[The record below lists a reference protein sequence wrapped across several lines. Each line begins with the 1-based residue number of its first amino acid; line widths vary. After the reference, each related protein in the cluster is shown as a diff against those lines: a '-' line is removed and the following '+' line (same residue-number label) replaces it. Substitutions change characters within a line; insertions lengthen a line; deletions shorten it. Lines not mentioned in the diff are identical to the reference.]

1 MNDTQTRQGREDGW
15 RSFARLPG
23 IGRLAALREDWPD
36 ALRMILATVLAAIV
50 STALRL
56 PETYWAV
63 LSAIIVSRPNAGSST
78 RAGASRLIGTVFG
91 SAVAMA
97 VIVARTWHVP
107 EILLLAVAM
116 VPLSLLVT
124 AFEEYRTAPVA
135 AIIILSSGSA
145 LISPLHLALLRLAEI
160 TIGSLASTLI
170 GAWVMPSRGH
180 GRVFRMSASILTR
193 IGAVLDSSFEE
204 PRVDA
209 RLDAAH
215 DDIRRDLREVAV
227 LVRTKGAP
235 RAQGRIVKL
244 LSRLH
249 ADALFVGRVVGSGLR
264 RASAL
269 EYAQALHE
277 VCREVAGCMLE
288 PESAQAELQRCRENL
303 RAASE
308 AFALARQPA
317 GGAALDALDFLLETL
332 GKDLHDLMR
341 VLQGPR

>member
-1 MNDTQTRQGREDGW
+1 MW
-15 RSFARLPG
+15 IS
-23 IGRLAALREDWPD
+23 RLAVLREDWPD
-36 ALRMILATVLAAIV
+36 ALRMLLATVLAAII

-63 LSAIIVSRPNAGSST
+63 LSAIIVSRPNAGGSA
-78 RAGASRLIGTVFG
+78 RAGASRLLGTVFG

-107 EILLLAVAM
+107 EILLLAAAM

-145 LISPLHLALLRLAEI
+145 LLSPLHLALLRLAEI
-160 TIGSLASTLI
+160 TIGSATSTLI
-170 GAWVMPSRGH
+170 GASVLRTRGH
-180 GRVFRMSASILTR
+180 GRVLRMGASIVTR
-193 IGAVLDSSFEE
+193 IGTVLESSFEE

-215 DDIRRDLREVAV
+215 DDIRRDLRELGV
-227 LVRTKGAP
+227 LVRTKVGRGAP
-235 RAQGRIVKL
+235 RAQGRIVRL
-244 LSRLH
+244 LSRLQ

-269 EYAQALHE
+269 EYAHALHK
-277 VCREVAGCMLE
+277 VCAHIADCMLE
-288 PESAQAELQRCRENL
+288 AEPPEGELKRCLEDL
-303 RAASE
+303 QAASE
-308 AFALARQPA
+308 AFARARQQA
-317 GGAALDALDFLLETL
+317 GGAPADALDYLLQTL
-332 GKDLHDLMR
+332 GKDLHDLIR
-341 VLQGPR
+341 VLLPSR